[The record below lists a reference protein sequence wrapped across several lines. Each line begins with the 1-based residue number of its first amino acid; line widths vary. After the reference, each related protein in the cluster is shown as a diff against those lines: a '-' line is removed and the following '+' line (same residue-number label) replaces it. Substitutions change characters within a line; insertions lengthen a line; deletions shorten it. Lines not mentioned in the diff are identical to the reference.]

1 MTKSYRLAR
10 LTSKVSLSPPAEKY
24 GRSRK
29 NTLTEQLSDKKVV
42 FRLVQRRTA
51 VIRNDFVT
59 QYRNLSYDLKIGQ
72 FWPRNS
78 WNVLWRWKV
87 ASVTLVSACKGR
99 YYRRYYLSSIVMC
112 SIDQN
117 YIRQT
122 IPQLIGS
129 SIANCSTVMTT
140 ELWWCRPL
148 ISRVVDK

>member
-72 FWPRNS
+72 F
-78 WNVLWRWKV
+78 
-87 ASVTLVSACKGR
+87 
-99 YYRRYYLSSIVMC
+99 
-112 SIDQN
+112 
-117 YIRQT
+117 
-122 IPQLIGS
+122 
-129 SIANCSTVMTT
+129 
-140 ELWWCRPL
+140 
-148 ISRVVDK
+148 